1 MPSSYTTRN
10 RLELMAAGE
19 NLNTWG
25 DRHNDNVTT
34 LVDAALDGV
43 TTISTSGA
51 VVLTSSNAAPDQA
64 RNRTINITAGTGNT
78 ITIPNLEK
86 LYFVR
91 NGSTGDVVITTTG
104 ATTTATIGAG
114 VNKWVFCDGDDNV
127 YQETIEDFGD
137 LDITTTGDGSFG
149 TITTTGAA
157 TFGGLTKSA
166 GVVQITGQT
175 VQPSTG
181 AGVEIYYTT
190 EAVVRGYDRDSSS
203 HRPLYL
209 QGSAISLDAGGSVRM
224 LIGSSGITAFLSSGT
239 GTGVV
244 VDGSNILKRTTS
256 SRRYKKEIRPLTT
269 EQACDLLKLQPVTY
283 EAKDGDEGRRFLG
296 FIAEDAHEAGLGH
309 LVHYN
314 AEGQPESFAYERVTV
329 GLIALAK
336 VQATQI
342 AQLQARLDGMGA

>member
-1 MPSSYTTRN
+1 MPSDYTTRN
-10 RLELMAAGE
+10 RLEQQATGE
-19 NLNTWG
+19 NLSTWG
-25 DRHNDNVTT
+25 DRLNDNVIG

-64 RNRTINITAGTGNT
+64 RNRTINITGGTGNT

-86 LYFVR
+86 TYFVR
-91 NGSTGDVVITTTG
+91 NGSTGDVVITTSG
-104 ATTTATIGAG
+104 GTTTATIGAG

-149 TITTTGAA
+149 TITTTGTAS
-157 TFGGLTKSA
+157 FGNYVDCSQMLRALG
-166 GVVQITGQT
+166 
-175 VQPSTG
+175 STPPETD
-181 AGVEIYYTT
+181 AGVEIYYTGT
-190 EAVVRGYDRDSSS
+190 AVVRGYDRDASA
-203 HRPLYL
+203 HKPLYL
-209 QGSAISLDAGGSVRM
+209 QGSSVTIDQNGNAM
-224 LIGSSGITAFLSSGT
+224 LVVSSSGYQFNGLASGT
-239 GTGVV
+239 GTSLVH
-244 VDGSNILKRTTS
+244 DGSGFMKRTTS